1 MAFGPADD
9 STVRARCEGA
19 VIRQVDVQCLD
30 IFDPV
35 PVGRFSG
42 IYSGMNKLHIRTRSS
57 TVRSLVL
64 VEPGQVWNSDRI
76 LETERLLRQVEY
88 LEPAVI
94 RSRLVN
100 DSVDVQVVTHDQWT
114 TQPELNLERGGG
126 VTYGSVG
133 FSERNLLGMG
143 LGLSLAY
150 RNEPT
155 GHTRSAELSS
165 RRLFGSQLE
174 GQLKAASGTTGTSD
188 AVALGEPFRSLDDP
202 RSWSAS
208 WWRTN
213 AEQLLFSSG
222 SVVASFPFR
231 FEQAMAERGF
241 GHVFPDGQVRRYTL
255 GMALY
260 DRNYGPTVASPNVPV
275 TFPGGEEELK
285 MRWAFGRATFWTPHW
300 IERRGIEMF
309 DQVEDFD
316 VGALVSLEGGMVMRM
331 LGSTA
336 DEAIAKLRF
345 ETGTETR
352 RFGFGYAHAL
362 MSTRI
367 RGGPLET
374 LAHIDSRWI
383 QQPSQSVTLVVA
395 ALGESADRA
404 PREVQYIIGG
414 LNGLRAYPVQA
425 LAGTQVWR
433 LNGETRWVAA
443 RDVLS
448 LVSLGGAAFVDAARA
463 WGPGSNGEP
472 WHHDAGF
479 GLRLSFP
486 HAAMHQVARFDV
498 AFPLSPTRDGRRE
511 AVFSFGSSQAF

>member
-1 MAFGPADD
+1 
-9 STVRARCEGA
+9 
-19 VIRQVDVQCLD
+19 
-30 IFDPV
+30 
-35 PVGRFSG
+35 
-42 IYSGMNKLHIRTRSS
+42 
-57 TVRSLVL
+57 
-64 VEPGQVWNSDRI
+64 
-76 LETERLLRQVEY
+76 
-88 LEPAVI
+88 
-94 RSRLVN
+94 
-100 DSVDVQVVTHDQWT
+100 
-114 TQPELNLERGGG
+114 
-126 VTYGSVG
+126 
-133 FSERNLLGMG
+133 
-143 LGLSLAY
+143 
-150 RNEPT
+150 
-155 GHTRSAELSS
+155 
-165 RRLFGSQLE
+165 
-174 GQLKAASGTTGTSD
+174 
-188 AVALGEPFRSLDDP
+188 
-202 RSWSAS
+202 
-208 WWRTN
+208 
-213 AEQLLFSSG
+213 
-222 SVVASFPFR
+222 
-231 FEQAMAERGF
+231 
-241 GHVFPDGQVRRYTL
+241 
-255 GMALY
+255 
-260 DRNYGPTVASPNVPV
+260 
-275 TFPGGEEELK
+275 

-345 ETGTETR
+345 ETGAETR